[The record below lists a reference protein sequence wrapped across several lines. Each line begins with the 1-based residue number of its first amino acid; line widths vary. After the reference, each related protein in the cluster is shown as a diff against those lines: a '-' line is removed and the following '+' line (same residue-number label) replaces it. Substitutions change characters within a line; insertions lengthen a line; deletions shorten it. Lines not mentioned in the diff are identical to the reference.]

1 MKLPID
7 VFTEWAKD
15 GRDERMARGHADSVN
30 SMLDFAL
37 EDQVGLIKHVTDN
50 WLNPG
55 GRLIMGIDYY
65 TENKV
70 SESWSEDC
78 GISIMTR
85 LSEAE
90 WKCA

>member
-37 EDQVGLIKHVTDN
+37 EGQVDPDRK
-50 WLNPG
+50 
-55 GRLIMGIDYY
+55 
-65 TENKV
+65 
-70 SESWSEDC
+70 S
-78 GISIMTR
+78 TR
-85 LSEAE
+85 LNSSH
-90 WKCA
+90 